1 MSSVVLH
8 ESYTEIGL
16 LNDLEKSDH
25 QRLGEQNN
33 EFGRRVRVTF
43 LMSTNRTDQ
52 PKYFLLE
59 NQFHDDL
66 RVP

>member
-1 MSSVVLH
+1 MSSVVPR

-16 LNDLEKSDH
+16 LNDLEKSNH

-33 EFGRRVRVTF
+33 EFGRQVRVTF

-59 NQFHDDL
+59 NQFLDDL
-66 RVP
+66 RAP

>member
-1 MSSVVLH
+1 MSSVVLR
-8 ESYTEIGL
+8 ENYTEIGS

-33 EFGRRVRVTF
+33 ELGRRVRVTF

-52 PKYFLLE
+52 PIYF
-59 NQFHDDL
+59 
-66 RVP
+66 